1 MLDTLPQ
8 EDVRK
13 SLLNYGVSEAV
24 DYLINQVE
32 AINSTVSTAR
42 HEVIIS
48 YVADSYAMKFV
59 VIIAVAIYQ

>member
-1 MLDTLPQ
+1 MFEANLQSLNEMFDMLPQ

-32 AINSTVSTAR
+32 ATNSAVSTAR

-48 YVADSYAMKFV
+48 YVATYHR
-59 VIIAVAIYQ
+59 